1 MYEQAVSASPGRRMA
16 PIAPQY
22 HPDFA
27 LLGWLPSIGATVLGD
42 GSMSSANDYRINAAD
57 CLRMAKQASEERDRP
72 LWATMAQSWLRL
84 AEHADRVN
92 LAPELVPDDCAGDAE
107 QEKADAPQAAN

>member
-1 MYEQAVSASPGRRMA
+1 
-16 PIAPQY
+16 
-22 HPDFA
+22 
-27 LLGWLPSIGATVLGD
+27 
-42 GSMSSANDYRINAAD
+42 MSTANDYRVNAED
-57 CLRMAKQASEERDRP
+57 CLRMAKKASEERDRP

-92 LAPELVPDDCAGDAE
+92 LAPELVPDDCTGNGE

>member
-1 MYEQAVSASPGRRMA
+1 
-16 PIAPQY
+16 
-22 HPDFA
+22 
-27 LLGWLPSIGATVLGD
+27 
-42 GSMSSANDYRINAAD
+42 MSSANDYRINAAD

-92 LAPELVPDDCAGDAE
+92 LVPEDNLASDELGGDGD
-107 QEKADAPQAAN
+107 QEIAQETVELPQAAN